1 MSLHSSLL
9 FTLHTCSQKAT
20 AGSSD
25 KKDKAEIWENQAQNY
40 TSMDLK
46 SSLKPPSYSWEDSD
60 PEDGNDDDSDTA
72 EERRAKKAAKKR
84 EKKARR
90 KERAKLEQKEKEEE
104 AKKEKEVSS
113 RNTLA
118 RSHF

>member
-1 MSLHSSLL
+1 
-9 FTLHTCSQKAT
+9 
-20 AGSSD
+20 
-25 KKDKAEIWENQAQNY
+25 
-40 TSMDLK
+40 MDLK
-46 SSLKPPSYSWEDSD
+46 SSLKLPSYSWEDSD
-60 PEDGNDDDSDTA
+60 PEDGNDDDSGTA

-118 RSHF
+118 RSQPFQQKYISNPPPTPARRRLIQEIKNPVRNQLRRLD